1 MAQVLFEARNRYFE
15 RLPVEGGIWFER
27 VIPMI
32 RELVIRYES
41 ETAQLAPLRCSVVVV
56 GRSRRSLVM
65 EESVTDLGDPEH
77 PRLVATARSVHVAV
91 DTQAGGSAEVPASLV
106 ALIEQVQQHPVPEVT
121 RA

>member
-1 MAQVLFEARNRYFE
+1 VAQVLFEARNRYFE

-32 RELVIRYES
+32 RELMIRYES